1 MTTSSRRLLRL
12 GAFGLIGGLLL
23 VAMATI
29 YAGELSGMLRGY
41 GLMLAGSAVYL
52 LGGLRLVAWRRGAV
66 TQRTVA
72 LVSSDLV
79 HQS

>member
-1 MTTSSRRLLRL
+1 MTTSEHRLQRL
-12 GAFGLIGGLLL
+12 GIVGLCAGLLL
-23 VAMATI
+23 AATATVF
-29 YAGELSGMLRGY
+29 AGELSGMLRGY

-66 TQRTVA
+66 TRQTA
-72 LVSSDLV
+72 ASVSSDLV